1 MRLRRYLLWGAW
13 MVSVATWAQTG
24 VTGTVT
30 TGANTFGSTDI
41 EASLTGQTGRLVIS
55 VDGGYERL
63 SKRETWSSEDLDRT
77 IPEINTRLTGYREG
91 EDPVHQ
97 WWAKLSASYDLDSL
111 NLLSASLGGF
121 LLKHDMLNN
130 GHVTLFNNARGETF
144 PYGYRESLPNQG
156 YRSWNGKLDYQ
167 HLTSRPGEMLTLSY
181 MLSLSRRHEDTQTD
195 YFDEDGNSLE
205 ELQDMETTVNRFTEH
220 TFQADWVR
228 PLGGGHQLELGV
240 KHIYR
245 FNHSHFTDYILAG
258 GVIDHITPY
267 IDDPLEHVTRV
278 TGAYADYL
286 FQTVRWTLQAGLRYE
301 HTYLFCDNMDAAVEN
316 FTHHQNHWLP
326 QACVTWRPTDRQTL
340 TLSYASSV
348 QRPGIH
354 MLNSAIT
361 GTPTMSYLGNP
372 NLIAANT
379 YAVAL
384 GYQLETPRLTLRLTP
399 AYKFANDGLTTVE
412 VNYDEIRV
420 QTYDNGL
427 CYRSFQI
434 GQNVE
439 WKPFAST
446 AFELDNT
453 VVYAYNDHTSRGYT
467 NDSWTDEYNVNL
479 RQQLPW
485 KLHLTLGAE
494 GQIGRKAIDAYS
506 RVHSWYNYH
515 ASLERSFLK
524 DDRLTVSIDAKNIF
538 NRTLSVTNSI
548 INGGFSERNIVCTRG
563 RQFGIRVAYRF
574 GSLRTKVWKAEHTI
588 ENNDEIGGIYEEH

>member
-1 MRLRRYLLWGAW
+1 MA
-13 MVSVATWAQTG
+13 SVAAWAQTG
-24 VTGTVT
+24 VTGTVST
-30 TGANTFGSTDI
+30 RANTLGSTDV
-41 EASLTGQTGRLVIS
+41 EASLTGKTGRLVIA
-55 VDGGYERL
+55 VEGGYERQ
-63 SKRETWSSEDLDRT
+63 SKRETWTGEDLDRT
-77 IPEINTRLTGYREG
+77 IPEMDARLTDYKEG

-97 WWAKLSASYDLDSL
+97 WWAKLNASYDLDSL

-130 GHVTLFNNARGETF
+130 GYVTIFNHAPVETL
-144 PYGYRESLPNQG
+144 PYGYWESLPNQG
-156 YRSWNGKLDYQ
+156 YRSWNSKLDYQ
-167 HLTSRPGEMLTLSY
+167 HMTHRPGEMLTLSY
-181 MLSLSRRHEDTQTD
+181 MLSLSRKKEDTQTD
-195 YFDEDGNSLE
+195 YFDEDGSSLG
-205 ELQDMETTVNRFTEH
+205 ELQDLETTINRFTEH

-228 PLGGGHQLELGV
+228 PLGDGHQLELGA

-245 FNHSHFTDYILAG
+245 FDYSHFADYILDG
-258 GVIDHITPY
+258 GTVEQTKPY

-286 FQTVRWTLQAGLRYE
+286 FQTARWTLQAGLRYE
-301 HTYLFCDNMDAAVEN
+301 HTYLFSDNMDEAIEN

-340 TLSYASSV
+340 KLSYASSV
-348 QRPGIH
+348 QRPGIL

-379 YAVAL
+379 YSVAL
-384 GYQLETPRLTLRLTP
+384 DYQLETPRLTLHVTP
-399 AYKFANDGLTTVE
+399 AFKWANDGLTTVE
-412 VNYDEIRV
+412 ENYDEIRV
-420 QTYDNGL
+420 QIYDNGL
-427 CYRSFQI
+427 RYRSFQI
-434 GQNVE
+434 GQNVQ
-439 WKPFAST
+439 WKPFST
-446 AFELDNT
+446 TAVQLDNT
-453 VVYAYNDHTSRGYT
+453 IAYAYNNHTNRGYT
-467 NDSWTDEYNVNL
+467 NDSWTDDYNVTI

-485 KLHLTLGAE
+485 KLNLTLGAE

-506 RVHSWYNYH
+506 RMHSWYNYH

-548 INGGFSERNIVCTRG
+548 VNGDFFERNIVSHRG
-563 RQFGIRVAYRF
+563 RQFCIRVAYRF
-574 GSLRTKVWKAEHTI
+574 GSLKTKVRKAEHTI